1 MTIEQLR
8 RLINAEPFQPF
19 VIRLADGREVAV
31 PHPEFIALSPQGRT
45 CVVWEGDSNAFGIID
60 LLLVTQ
66 LRVESDG
73 KAKGR
78 NGGSKKRRKS

>member
-19 VIRLADGREVAV
+19 VIHLADGREVAV
-31 PHPEFIALSPQGRT
+31 PHREFIALSPQGRT
-45 CVVWEGDSNAFGIID
+45 CVVWEDDAEAFGIID

-66 LRVESDG
+66 LRVE
-73 KAKGR
+73 ANGR
-78 NGGSKKRRKS
+78 PKRKKRSGKKNR